1 MTCHT
6 SGCPNPGVISC
17 SGCGKLFCGMH
28 VDQGP
33 VPRCEPCRVA
43 NAEDQRKELHSS
55 MGSGCLIILVGLGIA
70 GLGLL
75 MMGNMDRPHFGI
87 LVLLMGLGVAFVG
100 GLAMNP

>member
-1 MTCHT
+1 
-6 SGCPNPGVISC
+6 
-17 SGCGKLFCGMH
+17 
-28 VDQGP
+28 
-33 VPRCEPCRVA
+33 
-43 NAEDQRKELHSS
+43 